1 LFNNSTEIEYNMKA
15 YSRRFVKFLIFIVVL
30 FFLLLFVYPWI
41 KSGNTFRDTFY
52 ALSGSK
58 NIRIVLIL
66 VIIYAFLYPLINF
79 RKKDRYING
88 TFEDNREDIEKTMEA
103 LNYIKLSED
112 DEKIVY
118 KRKSRFARI
127 VMLGEDTIE
136 IFKSVKPLVFSGPLR
151 DLKRI
156 DAVLDSKLLGKPM

>member
-1 LFNNSTEIEYNMKA
+1 MKA
-15 YSRRFVKFLIFIVVL
+15 YTRRFVKFLLLIVIL
-30 FFLLLFVYPWI
+30 FFLILFVYPWI
-41 KSGNTFRDTFY
+41 KTGNTFRDTFN

-58 NIRIVLIL
+58 NISLVVML

-88 TFEDNREDIEKTMEA
+88 TFEDNREDIEKSMEV

-112 DEKIVY
+112 DKKIVY
-118 KRKSRFARI
+118 KRKSLFARI

-136 IFKSVKPLVFSGPLR
+136 IYKSVKPVVFSGPLR

-156 DAVLDSKLLGKPM
+156 DAVLDSKLLGKQS